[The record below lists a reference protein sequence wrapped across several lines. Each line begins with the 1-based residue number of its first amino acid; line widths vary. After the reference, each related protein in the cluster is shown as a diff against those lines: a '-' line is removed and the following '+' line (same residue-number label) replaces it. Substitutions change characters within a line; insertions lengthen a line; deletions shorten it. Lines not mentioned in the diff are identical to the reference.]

1 MRVKR
6 EPKHAA
12 TLGKRTDDI
21 IAKVAQCWVPPAG
34 VGMCDRD
41 GAFAQIDCVHGA
53 AFTTMAHINNH
64 PNAVHF
70 GDDLFA
76 KPGDATVFGL
86 ISTSREQ
93 GLVVVRQL
101 HKADAQLMPNLNQTQ
116 VFLNRLSV
124 LKAKKDGRPTG
135 CSRQINVCGG

>member
-1 MRVKR
+1 MWVKR

-12 TLGKRTDDI
+12 TLGKRTHDI
-21 IAKVAQCWVPPAG
+21 VAKVSQSRVPPAG
-34 VGMCDRD
+34 VGMCNRD
-41 GAFAQIDCVHGA
+41 WAFTQIDRIHGA

-64 PNAVHF
+64 SHAVHF

-76 KPGDATVFGL
+76 KPGDATVLSL
-86 ISTSREQ
+86 ISTSGEQ

-116 VFLNRLSV
+116 IFFNRLGV
-124 LKAKKDGRPTG
+124 LKTKKDRRPTG
-135 CSRQINVCGG
+135 CFRQINVCGG